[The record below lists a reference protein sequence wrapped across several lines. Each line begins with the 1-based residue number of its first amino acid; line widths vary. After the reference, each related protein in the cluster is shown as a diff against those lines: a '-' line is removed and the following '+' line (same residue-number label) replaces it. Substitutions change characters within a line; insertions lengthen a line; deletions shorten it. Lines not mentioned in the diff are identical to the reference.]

1 MNFLSY
7 LGQPQRKFC
16 HPFDAL
22 AKPFWTGGFSRKNE
36 SVGQFRADLEAEFL
50 IWRPVMARK
59 ISLAE
64 VKNGTADLV
73 DLMKINAIL
82 DMQDEAQA
90 REAAKWN

>member
-1 MNFLSY
+1 M
-7 LGQPQRKFC
+7 
-16 HPFDAL
+16 
-22 AKPFWTGGFSRKNE
+22 
-36 SVGQFRADLEAEFL
+36 

>member
-1 MNFLSY
+1 
-7 LGQPQRKFC
+7 
-16 HPFDAL
+16 
-22 AKPFWTGGFSRKNE
+22 
-36 SVGQFRADLEAEFL
+36 
-50 IWRPVMARK
+50 MARK